1 MQADIAKHQ
10 AEVAKA
16 IKIHRANEKLQ
27 QEVKDFK
34 AKVEKLKIDKD
45 ALETEVQE
53 LQMKT
58 NQSVSRDL
66 P

>member
-1 MQADIAKHQ
+1 LQADIAKHQ

-53 LQMKT
+53 L
-58 NQSVSRDL
+58 
-66 P
+66 